1 MRAVRYSNGASK
13 DIRKS
18 IAVNLPD
25 KASFSHIKK
34 GSNSSAS
41 IFSGKKHKISE
52 HAILLCSALP
62 KFGLLTQLHLEFWP
76 F

>member
-25 KASFSHIKK
+25 KASFSRIKK

-41 IFSGKKHKISE
+41 IFIGKNIK
-52 HAILLCSALP
+52 LVNMPFFYALP
-62 KFGLLTQLHLEFWP
+62 FPNLES
-76 F
+76 